1 MTSPRPPQVGHGRPF
16 CSPDPL
22 QSGQVSGAALGTSAG
37 ASSPGAMSLVRSSL
51 MVGGCPAVAPRNRP
65 GVRSRVRP
73 GYGDGMDEQ
82 QKQAFEE
89 ALERKNAEAERKAIA
104 NQPHP
109 PAGMEDEA
117 GISEEAPLIE
127 DGRTQDVR
135 DVRAKNSG
143 KGKKTA
149 DKWNQ

>member
-1 MTSPRPPQVGHGRPF
+1 
-16 CSPDPL
+16 
-22 QSGQVSGAALGTSAG
+22 
-37 ASSPGAMSLVRSSL
+37 
-51 MVGGCPAVAPRNRP
+51 
-65 GVRSRVRP
+65 
-73 GYGDGMDEQ
+73 MDEQ

-89 ALERKNAEAERKAIA
+89 ALERKNAEAERKSVAH
-104 NQPHP
+104 QPHP
-109 PAGMEDEA
+109 PAGLEDEA

-135 DVRAKNSG
+135 DVRAKNAG